1 MIFCNQDA
9 IYIVKPIDMETKVKQ
24 QEKNQEVIRI
34 NEAQVVAA
42 IATAV
47 KKVLANEKFRKHHF
61 GERKE

>member
-1 MIFCNQDA
+1 
-9 IYIVKPIDMETKVKQ
+9 METKVRQ

-34 NEAQVVAA
+34 NEAQIVAA

-47 KKVLANEKFRKHHF
+47 KKVLASEKFRKHNL